1 MGVSSLAAYNGTGTQ
16 GTAVTNTIT
25 TSDDGDVQSVF
36 WNANDTTRV
45 LLFGSSIN
53 EIPTSGGS
61 TKTAPFNGVQIFT
74 VNNDL
79 DALGDLYLQLEV
91 NINEKESLS
100 VAEPGT
106 TQQLLTLGDPSIVG
120 PVGVA
125 EGTVDIWGYEGNAT
139 SGTVVAANPAGKL
152 TQLNAL
158 VGAPPSTSAQQIST
172 ANGLKELNI
181 AFDPP
186 VAGFKPF
193 GITSLVKRVEFMVG
207 TQVWQTMEYPD
218 ILAALNTEIN
228 EGNYTEMVDQSMG
241 MLTEAGSKYYGPR
254 INGMAP
260 VHVGETYRT
269 CIKLPLLTKTIND
282 LSSKFSRRTED
293 GYLMAAAPHQQ
304 VKIKVYYSGGENMFV
319 TQDEIQRVY
328 LPRPTLPPIS
338 NDAALAVSGSGTP
351 LTSLLDANG
360 ALTATATELVD
371 SGPLMDLTNNM
382 TDASWFIAQFMAT
395 HARLNFTPSKIP
407 TMVNF
412 NATLLGKHQ
421 IMCNAERQQLKNMP
435 QGLPK
440 RIKMTQNA
448 HHTASSGFTADKTV
462 TVDLDHFSL
471 YASYLVIKINYS
483 KNIDKVD
490 YDTGGINVAQ
500 DYLAI
505 NRLVI
510 PGIKSAEL
518 LLNSTSVSGVLPG
531 SFLSNTAANSLGIFS
546 NSPSVGTTTSKDYY
560 IFPLAS
566 HAYDGSA
573 IPLNRFDNIR
583 LKIVPD
589 STISGV
595 GTIDVTCFGET
606 TALYDKS
613 SASLAMY

>member
-1 MGVSSLAAYNGTGTQ
+1 MGVSSLAAYNGSGTQ
-16 GTAVTNTIT
+16 GLAVTNTIT
-25 TSDDGDVQSVF
+25 SSDDGDVQSVF

-61 TKTAPFNGVQIFT
+61 NKSAPFNGVQIFT

-79 DALGDLYLQLEV
+79 DALGDLYLQVEV
-91 NINEKESLS
+91 KIAEGSALATPSASDILDTLQSGSNTINSQSIDSGSINIY
-100 VAEPGT
+100 GYT
-106 TQQLLTLGDPSIVG
+106 GDPL
-120 PVGVA
+120 A
-125 EGTVDIWGYEGNAT
+125 GTHVHFEPQDEIL
-139 SGTVVAANPAGKL
+139 KL
-152 TQLNAL
+152 NNL
-158 VGAPPSTSAQQIST
+158 VGASAGTTGQTLS
-172 ANGLKELNI
+172 ADGKEMKI
-181 AFDPP
+181 CIDPP

-207 TQVWQTMEYPD
+207 TQVWQTMEYAD

-228 EGNYTEMVDQSMG
+228 EGNYTDIVDQSMG
-241 MLTEAGSKYYGPR
+241 GLPEGGSKFYGPR
-254 INGMAP
+254 VNGMAP
-260 VHVGETYRT
+260 VHVGETYKS

-282 LSSKFSRRTED
+282 LSSNFSKRTED

-304 VKIKVYYSGGENMFV
+304 VKIKVYYSAGENMFSTQEELQRIFLPEPDRYPIFDIFSREFV
-319 TQDEIQRVY
+319 SGFTTLIDTTQTPATVTTEAAGGAGLRPFMHLTQD
-328 LPRPTLPPIS
+328 
-338 NDAALAVSGSGTP
+338 
-351 LTSLLDANG
+351 
-360 ALTATATELVD
+360 
-371 SGPLMDLTNNM
+371 M
-382 TDASWFIAQFMAT
+382 TDPTWFFAQYMAT
-395 HARLNFTPSKIP
+395 HARINFTPSKLP
-407 TMVNF
+407 SLVDF
-412 NATLLGKHQ
+412 NTTLLGKHQ
-421 IMCNAERQQLKNMP
+421 IMCNAERQQLKNM
-435 QGLPK
+435 QGLSK

-448 HHTASSGFTADKTV
+448 HFTAPSGFTENKTV

-471 YASYLVIKINYS
+471 YASYLVIRINYPQS
-483 KNIDKVD
+483 LVNTN
-490 YDTGGINVAQ
+490 YYEGAGETTARG
-500 DYLAI
+500 DYLAV
-505 NRLVI
+505 NRLQI

-531 SFLSNTAANSLGIFS
+531 SFLSNSAANSLGIFS
-546 NSPSVGTTTSKDYY
+546 NSPSVGSTVTKDYY

-589 STISGV
+589 NTMSGQ

-613 SASLAMY
+613 SAALAMY

>member
-91 NINEKESLS
+91 NINEKESLD
-100 VAEPGT
+100 VPDP
-106 TQQLLTLGDPSIVG
+106 TQTSYLSTLGGSGFSPKAVT
-120 PVGVA
+120 
-125 EGTVDIWGYEGNAT
+125 EGSVSVWGYEGDALASPPT
-139 SGTVVAANPAGKL
+139 AAGQEPGLQLAKL
-152 TQLNAL
+152 SNL
-158 VGAPPSTSAQQIST
+158 VGADAAAAAETLT
-172 ANGLKELNI
+172 AGNKDLDI

-207 TQVWQTMEYPD
+207 TQVWQTMEYSD

-260 VHVGETYRT
+260 VHVGETYRS

-282 LSSKFSRRTED
+282 LSSNFSRTTED

-304 VKIKVYYSGGENMFV
+304 VKIKVYYSGGENMFA
-319 TQDEIQRVY
+319 TQEEIQKVY
-328 LPRPTLPPIS
+328 IPRPSLKPIA
-338 NDAALAVSGSGTP
+338 NVAALAVGNFS
-351 LTSLLDANG
+351 SLLNSAG
-360 ALTATATELVD
+360 TALTDTAAALAD

-382 TDASWFIAQFMAT
+382 TDPSWFIAQFMAT
-395 HARLNFTPSKIP
+395 HARINFNPSKIP

-448 HHTASSGFTADKTV
+448 HYTASSGFTADKTI

-471 YASYLVIKINYS
+471 YASYLVIKINYAE
-483 KNIDKVD
+483 NIVKTD
-490 YDTGGINVAQ
+490 YGGNVGAHAQ
-500 DYLAI
+500 VGADYLAV

-573 IPLNRFDNIR
+573 VPLNRFDNIR
-583 LKIVPD
+583 LKLVPD
-589 STISGV
+589 NTMSGV